1 MRDHNVTVFKFASTA
16 LASASVF
23 AMSTATVFAM
33 GGGSS
38 RPGEAARGMGGG
50 VGGGASSGTLPSMSN
65 ANPGMGNGNGMGNGP
80 GGNVASVPE
89 IDASTGL
96 LAMAAVLAIV
106 AFMWERNRR
115 QKA

>member
-1 MRDHNVTVFKFASTA
+1 MGGRSGRPGEYGNHGGNGGH
-16 LASASVF
+16 
-23 AMSTATVFAM
+23 

-38 RPGEAARGMGGG
+38 NLSTSGGSVPGGEAS
-50 VGGGASSGTLPSMSN
+50 VP
-65 ANPGMGNGNGMGNGP
+65 
-80 GGNVASVPE
+80 GNVSSVPE

-115 QKA
+115 QNA

>member
-1 MRDHNVTVFKFASTA
+1 
-16 LASASVF
+16 
-23 AMSTATVFAM
+23 MSTATVFAM
-33 GGGSS
+33 GGRSG
-38 RPGEAARGMGGG
+38 RPGEYGSHGGQG
-50 VGGGASSGTLPSMSN
+50 SSNLSTSGSTI
-65 ANPGMGNGNGMGNGP
+65 PGSDAP
-80 GGNVASVPE
+80 VFGNVASVPE

>member
-1 MRDHNVTVFKFASTA
+1 MGGRSGRPGEYGNHGGNGGH
-16 LASASVF
+16 
-23 AMSTATVFAM
+23 

-38 RPGEAARGMGGG
+38 HL
-50 VGGGASSGTLPSMSN
+50 STS
-65 ANPGMGNGNGMGNGP
+65 
-80 GGNVASVPE
+80 GGNVPGGEASVPGNVSSVPE

-115 QKA
+115 QNA